1 VPVIIWINGGF
12 GAGKTTLAE
21 ELHRRLPDAV
31 VYDPED
37 VGIMLW
43 KWLRP
48 NDDFQH
54 LPSWRELVVA
64 TALSLRRHHADTL
77 IVPMALIRGAYR
89 AEILGGLAAA
99 GEEVLHVFLEA
110 DAGVLRERLNDRMG
124 IPGNPGANQSAR
136 EWALSR
142 VDAAVVAAARQPT
155 GTLLLRSDRLTPA
168 ELADEVLAAAGL
180 RQARS
185 FSHAPPSALFC
196 RVPSCAIMH
205 LGGVG
210 IMRFFRQADRPGWYR
225 PGG

>member
-110 DAGVLRERLNDRMG
+110 DAGVLRERLNDRVG

-185 FSHAPPSALFC
+185 SHTPPSALFC
-196 RVPSCAIMH
+196 RVPTGSQPPP
-205 LGGVG
+205 
-210 IMRFFRQADRPGWYR
+210 RT
-225 PGG
+225 